1 MKKVLRALKTQHIDL
16 DRYSNTRCGYTL
28 YTCFLPLTIPLTF
41 FWHIKANI
49 SARTLL
55 WAHWGRKM
63 LLLPKLLRSF
73 GLGQRGPYLILCLE
87 SPKKVGFSPY
97 RHFWTQRSG
106 GTLYPQHGSC
116 GPPEKPSDPLLT
128 LVMAYT

>member
-97 RHFWTQRSG
+97 RLFGHNARGVHSTPNMGHVGHLRNQAI
-106 GTLYPQHGSC
+106 PC
-116 GPPEKPSDPLLT
+116 
-128 LVMAYT
+128 